1 MDLCGSPVIEH
12 VVNRLKQSTLIDEII
27 IATSTN
33 SNNQPLID
41 FCIENDISYFVGSE
55 DDVLD
60 RYYQTAVSYN
70 IKDEDIVIRI
80 TSDCPL
86 IDPFVVDKV
95 IEEHISNNDDYT
107 TNVIECTYP
116 DGLDCEVFNFS
127 VLKDTWLNAN
137 LSSQREHVT
146 LYIRDNPD
154 KFKLGIA
161 GQPIQRRIQI
171 SLSAQVYDLVI
182 LQELA
187 QGRADCLI
195 HSHGPQASAD
205 DQEYRFTLRKAAE
218 GQAPL
223 PAAAKKL
230 LPDRRSG
237 EDRFVRRQ
245 VIHGF
250 GEIAANLPGGR
261 EADLVCQAGC
271 HIGFMD
277 NDRDLQAFCCQDYRH
292 SYKATL

>member
-1 MDLCGSPVIEH
+1 MMDLCGSPVIEH

-154 KFKLGIA
+154 KFKLGNVKNDVD
-161 GQPIQRRIQI
+161 
-171 SLSAQVYDLVI
+171 LSDLRWTLDEKEDFVFI
-182 LQELA
+182 NEIYKNIYSK
-187 QGRADCLI
+187 D
-195 HSHGPQASAD
+195 SF
-205 DQEYRFTLRKAAE
+205 FTMGDVVDLLNEK
-218 GQAPL
+218 P
-223 PAAAKKL
+223 KL
-230 LPDRRSG
+230 LEINSKFTRNEGLIKSLK
-237 EDRFVRRQ
+237 EDV
-245 VIHGF
+245 
-250 GEIAANLPGGR
+250 
-261 EADLVCQAGC
+261 DLGSRNV
-271 HIGFMD
+271 D
-277 NDRDLQAFCCQDYRH
+277 E
-292 SYKATL
+292 